1 MTVSEL
7 HPDELLWREACGT
20 LSPDERADL
29 NAHLQRCPACA
40 MERIVRMEAARAR
53 VPSEA
58 DHAIAARLVER
69 VLAASERRP
78 AAPIRVGWRRPLA
91 VAAAV
96 LLFVAGTAAAAA
108 ALVVRVRA
116 QRATRAAV
124 LRSQA
129 VSPETVARQ
138 RAPEGT
144 PDLPLAD
151 TGRTGDIDAPPG
163 DAQIPRAVS
172 PPRYRR
178 SLHDNHRSKWGPA
191 RSRALAYAASGRPVG
206 TQHSAPPTE
215 APLPRATQP
224 SSIQSPARPIQAPA
238 QAVERA
244 PPPPS
249 QQPSTESA
257 PAVVDPPP
265 FRAPQI
271 LRRAEQART
280 ARRWADASRAF
291 EDLGRR
297 YPGTREEIVG
307 RALYGQLLL
316 DQLGAPGR
324 ALTMFERYL
333 AADPS
338 GALAEEARLGRAQ
351 ALRQL
356 GRLHE
361 ERSAWRELLRQHPGS
376 VHAAAART
384 RLATLD
390 AP

>member
-1 MTVSEL
+1 MTLSEL

-29 NAHLQRCPACA
+29 SAHLQRCPACA
-40 MERIVRMEAARAR
+40 MERIARMEAARAR

-58 DHAIAARLVER
+58 DHAIAARLVDR

-78 AAPIRVGWRRPLA
+78 VAAIRVGWRRPLA

-96 LLFVAGTAAAAA
+96 LLFAAGTAAA
-108 ALVVRVRA
+108 ALVVRARA
-116 QRATRAAV
+116 QGATRAAA

-129 VSPETVARQ
+129 ISAETVARQ
-138 RAPEGT
+138 RAPEVT
-144 PDLPLAD
+144 PDLRPAD
-151 TGRTGDIDAPPG
+151 TGRAGDIGAPPG
-163 DAQIPRAVS
+163 DAQIARAVS
-172 PPRYRR
+172 PTRYRR
-178 SLHDNHRSKWGPA
+178 SLPENHRSKSGPA
-191 RSRALAYAASGRPVG
+191 RSRTLAHAASGRPAG
-206 TQHSAPPTE
+206 TQHPAQATE
-215 APLPRATQP
+215 VPLPRPTQS
-224 SSIQSPARPIQAPA
+224 SSIQAPARPIQAPA
-238 QAVERA
+238 RA
-244 PPPPS
+244 AESALPPPS
-249 QQPSTESA
+249 QQPSVEPA

-265 FRAPQI
+265 SRAPQI

-316 DQLGAPGR
+316 DQLGEPGR

-333 AADPS
+333 AVDPS

-351 ALRQL
+351 ALRRL
-356 GRLHE
+356 GRSRE
-361 ERSAWRELLRQHPGS
+361 ERSAWLELLREHPGS